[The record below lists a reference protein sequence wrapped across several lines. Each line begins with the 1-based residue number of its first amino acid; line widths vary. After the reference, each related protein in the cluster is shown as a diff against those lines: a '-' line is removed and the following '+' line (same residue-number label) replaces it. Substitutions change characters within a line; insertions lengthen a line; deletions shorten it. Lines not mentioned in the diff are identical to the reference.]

1 MWENLRKTNIQNDGY
16 KSKENLLSSVVY
28 DYIRDLYSHFMLGE
42 CSTSIRDL
50 NRENWGDE
58 GNSFP

>member
-16 KSKENLLSSVVY
+16 KLKENLLSSVVY
-28 DYIRDLYSHFMLGE
+28 DHIRDLYSHFTLGE

-50 NRENWGDE
+50 NREK
-58 GNSFP
+58 